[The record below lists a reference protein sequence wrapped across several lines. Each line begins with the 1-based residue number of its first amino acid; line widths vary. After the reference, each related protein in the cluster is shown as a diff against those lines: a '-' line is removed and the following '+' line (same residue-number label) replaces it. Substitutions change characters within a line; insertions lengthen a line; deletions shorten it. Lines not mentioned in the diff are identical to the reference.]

1 MTQSLGRRGIAARG
15 NSEDRQSST
24 LAGQE
29 SGALRIAPVW
39 LSAALCLLCGYT
51 LAIAAVPNA
60 HVRSRAAAHM
70 SGERGG
76 SAAARKLFEEC
87 DDASIWQAHLDA
99 YPAAVAAVGAAK
111 KKEKELVRNQS
122 RLAWHW
128 AC

>member
-24 LAGQE
+24 LCRKGK
-29 SGALRIAPVW
+29 GALRIAPVW
-39 LSAALCLLCGYT
+39 LSAALSLLCGYT

-60 HVRSRAAAHM
+60 HVRSGAAAHM

>member
-1 MTQSLGRRGIAARG
+1 MLSLG
-15 NSEDRQSST
+15 NSEDRQ
-24 LAGQE
+24 

-39 LSAALCLLCGYT
+39 LSAALSLLCGYT

-60 HVRSRAAAHM
+60 HVRSGAAAHM

>member
-1 MTQSLGRRGIAARG
+1 MLSLG
-15 NSEDRQSST
+15 NSEDRQ
-24 LAGQE
+24 

-39 LSAALCLLCGYT
+39 LSAALYLLCGYT

-87 DDASIWQAHLDA
+87 DASSWQAHLDA

-111 KKEKELVRNQS
+111 NKEKELVRNQS
-122 RLAWHW
+122 RLAWHL